1 VTEHLPTTLAA
12 PETPLPAPER
22 GPYRQNSQS
31 ALRWARVTLV
41 VIVAGLIGVIA
52 LPDRGSRPAP
62 SDADSFSAVLASL
75 RHALA
80 SYRIDHG
87 EWPGWEPQAER
98 PRPACA
104 EWLVRQLTLP
114 SDQAGETAAEPSP
127 EHRFGPYLRGG
138 IPANPVNGLATIR
151 VLGEAEAWPLTADD
165 RTGWIY
171 DARSGLLKMN
181 SQGAIEGS
189 RVRYFDW

>member
-1 VTEHLPTTLAA
+1 
-12 PETPLPAPER
+12 
-22 GPYRQNSQS
+22 
-31 ALRWARVTLV
+31 VTLV
-41 VIVAGLIGVIA
+41 LIVAGLIGVIA
-52 LPDRGSRPAP
+52 LPDRGSKLAP
-62 SDADSFSAVLASL
+62 DDAETCSAVLASL
-75 RHALA
+75 RQALA

-87 EWPGWEPQAER
+87 EWPGWEPRPGEG
-98 PRPACA
+98 PRPACS

-114 SDQAGETAAEPSP
+114 SDETGETAAEPSP
-127 EHRFGPYLRGG
+127 VHRFGPYLGGG

-171 DARSGLLKMN
+171 DARSGVLKMN
-181 SQGAIEGS
+181 SQGASEGS